1 MLPYPFPHFAA
12 FKYTPTIP
20 AIYWN
25 VCSPEQAFEQLALHY
40 DKLVAF
46 IDSMVDTVNGQ
57 YQIVNEMQEQLPAL
71 VENDVNDY
79 LDSAFADPTSDLYTL
94 VNNTVTQWA
103 NDRTAQ
109 VDAIQAVIDS
119 LTVGT
124 TYDEIK
130 DYGFVYIVTP

>member
-79 LDSAFADPTSDLYTL
+79 LDAAFADPSSALYTL
-94 VNNTVTQWA
+94 VSNTVTQWA

>member
-46 IDSMVDTVNGQ
+46 IDSMVDTVNEQ

-79 LDSAFADPTSDLYTL
+79 LDAAFADPTSDLYTL
-94 VNNTVTQWA
+94 VSNTVTQWA

-130 DYGFVYIVTP
+130 DYGFIYIVTP